1 MLVEGERIISD
12 SAEVAETFNDFFQ
25 ISGSVKS
32 LGITENKLLL
42 NPVSEQDFDVAKCIK
57 KFEFHPS
64 IISIKKHVKV
74 ELKFEYLPIT
84 EEEMDKHIMALNSK
98 KNGGCI
104 PTKLLKEM
112 HHIVRKPLTEV
123 WNEEV
128 INSKTFSSK

>member
-64 IISIKKHVKV
+64 IISIKKHVQV

-84 EEEMDKHIMALNSK
+84 EEEMEKKITALDSK
-98 KNGGCI
+98 KN
-104 PTKLLKEM
+104 
-112 HHIVRKPLTEV
+112 
-123 WNEEV
+123 
-128 INSKTFSSK
+128 